1 MKSKSIPYLDQLL
14 ELGKLYKIEELKLYA
29 KTKKKLTT
37 SQIEL
42 ILLKN
47 KIRLPEQSYNK
58 KKIAEIEFKEQVVT
72 NILITLFLITFVISL
87 ISVRPFIKT
96 VTNEIK
102 FTYVAKEYK
111 SNFKKE
117 IYKKTD
123 NPEFLNNKNE
133 NENYIGIDTQITLNL
148 FENLKYDLKSIR
160 LGQSV
165 KPVYLSKLPKDLKK
179 IKSTNKRKD
188 TFIKIV
194 MPLILN
200 ENEKILNDRNK
211 LFKILGKQSN
221 TMGEKVW
228 LNRRFKDYEI
238 KGEDIAELKL
248 RMDIIPT
255 SIAIAQAAKESG
267 WGTSRFALEG
277 NAMYGQ
283 WTWGGDGIEPSKK
296 DKKKDHKILKF
307 PKLQSS
313 VSAYMK
319 NLNTHRGYLEFR
331 KERAEI
337 RKKKQIVKGVDLV
350 AYLYNYAQTGS
361 EYVKTLKQIIQ
372 QNDLTDFDSSI
383 LMNSSRS
390 KSLTLYVL
398 SKLILT

>member
-14 ELGKLYKIEELKLYA
+14 ELGKLYKVEELKFYA
-29 KTKKKLTT
+29 KSKKKLTT

-58 KKIAEIEFKEQVVT
+58 KKIAEIKFKEQVVT

-96 VTNEIK
+96 VTTEIK

-111 SNFKKE
+111 SNFKNE
-117 IYKKTD
+117 DYKKISKTEL
-123 NPEFLNNKNE
+123 PNNKN
-133 NENYIGIDTQITLNL
+133 NEDDNYIGIDTQITLNL

-194 MPLILN
+194 MPLILS
-200 ENEKILNDRNK
+200 ENEKILEDRNK
-211 LFKILGKQSN
+211 LFRILGKQSN

-228 LNRRFKDYEI
+228 LKRRFKDYDI

-248 RMDIIPT
+248 RMDIVPT

-283 WTWGGDGIEPSKK
+283 WTWGGEGIEPSKK
-296 DKKKDHKILKF
+296 DKKKEHKILKF

-313 VSAYMK
+313 VAAYMK
-319 NLNTHRGYLEFR
+319 NLNTHRGYSEFR
-331 KERAEI
+331 DKRSKI
-337 RKKKQIVKGVDLV
+337 REKKQEVNGLDLV
-350 AYLYNYAQTGS
+350 DYLYNYAQTGS
-361 EYVKTLKQIIQ
+361 EYVKILKIIIQ
-372 QNDLTDFDSSI
+372 QNNLNDFDTSI

-390 KSLTLYVL
+390 RSLTL
-398 SKLILT
+398 

>member
-14 ELGKLYKIEELKLYA
+14 ELGKLYKVEELKFYA
-29 KTKKKLTT
+29 KSKKKLTT

-58 KKIAEIEFKEQVVT
+58 KKIAEIKFKEQVVT

-96 VTNEIK
+96 VTTEIK

-111 SNFKKE
+111 SNFKNE
-117 IYKKTD
+117 DYKKISKTEL
-123 NPEFLNNKNE
+123 PNNKN
-133 NENYIGIDTQITLNL
+133 NEDGNYIGIDTQITLNL

-194 MPLILN
+194 MPLILS
-200 ENEKILNDRNK
+200 ENEKILEDRKK
-211 LFKILGKQSN
+211 LFRILGKQSN

-228 LNRRFKDYEI
+228 LKRRFKDYDI

-248 RMDIIPT
+248 RMDIVPT

-283 WTWGGDGIEPSKK
+283 WTWGGEGIEPSKK
-296 DKKKDHKILKF
+296 DKEKEHKILKF

-313 VSAYMK
+313 VAAYMK
-319 NLNTHRGYLEFR
+319 NLNTHRGYSEFR
-331 KERAEI
+331 DKRSKI
-337 RKKKQIVKGVDLV
+337 REKKQEVSGLDLV
-350 AYLYNYAQTGS
+350 DYLYNYAQTGS
-361 EYVKTLKQIIQ
+361 EYVKTLKIIIQ
-372 QNDLTDFDSSI
+372 QNNLNDFDTSI

-390 KSLTLYVL
+390 RSLTL
-398 SKLILT
+398 

>member
-14 ELGKLYKIEELKLYA
+14 ELGKLYKVDELKFYA
-29 KTKKKLTT
+29 KSKKKLTT

-58 KKIAEIEFKEQVVT
+58 KKIAEIKFKEQVVT

-96 VTNEIK
+96 VTTEMK

-111 SNFKKE
+111 SNFKNE
-117 IYKKTD
+117 DYKKISKTEL
-123 NPEFLNNKNE
+123 PNNKN
-133 NENYIGIDTQITLNL
+133 NEDGNYIGIDTQITLNL

-194 MPLILN
+194 MPLILS
-200 ENEKILNDRNK
+200 ENEKILEDRNK

-228 LNRRFKDYEI
+228 LKRRFKDYDI

-248 RMDIIPT
+248 RMDIVPT

-283 WTWGGDGIEPSKK
+283 WTWGGEGIEPSKK
-296 DKKKDHKILKF
+296 DKEKEHKILKF

-313 VSAYMK
+313 VAAYMK
-319 NLNTHRGYLEFR
+319 NLNTHRGYSEFR
-331 KERAEI
+331 DKRSKI
-337 RKKKQIVKGVDLV
+337 REKKQEVNGLDLV
-350 AYLYNYAQTGS
+350 DYLYNYAQTGS
-361 EYVKTLKQIIQ
+361 EYVKTLKIIIQ
-372 QNDLTDFDSSI
+372 QNNLNDFDTSI

-390 KSLTLYVL
+390 RSLTL
-398 SKLILT
+398 

>member
-1 MKSKSIPYLDQLL
+1 MKPKSISYLDQLL
-14 ELGKLYKIEELKLYA
+14 ELGKLYKVEELKFYA
-29 KTKKKLTT
+29 KSKKKLTT

-58 KKIAEIEFKEQVVT
+58 KKIAEIKFKEQVVT

-96 VTNEIK
+96 VTTEIK

-111 SNFKKE
+111 SNLKSE
-117 IYKKTD
+117 DYKKISKTEL
-123 NPEFLNNKNE
+123 PKNKSNE
-133 NENYIGIDTQITLNL
+133 DGNYIGIDTQITLNL

-194 MPLILN
+194 MPLILS
-200 ENEKILNDRNK
+200 ENEKILEDRKK
-211 LFKILGKQSN
+211 LFRILGKQSN

-228 LNRRFKDYEI
+228 LKRRFKDYDI

-248 RMDIIPT
+248 RMDIVPT

-283 WTWGGDGIEPSKK
+283 WTWGGEGIEPSKK
-296 DKKKDHKILKF
+296 DKEKEHKILKF

-313 VSAYMK
+313 VAAYMK
-319 NLNTHRGYLEFR
+319 NLNTHRGYSEFR
-331 KERAEI
+331 DKRSKI
-337 RKKKQIVKGVDLV
+337 REKKQEVNGLDLV
-350 AYLYNYAQTGS
+350 DYLYNYAQTGS
-361 EYVKTLKQIIQ
+361 EYVKTLKIIIQ
-372 QNDLTDFDSSI
+372 QNNLNDFDSSI

-390 KSLTLYVL
+390 RSLTL
-398 SKLILT
+398 

>member
-14 ELGKLYKIEELKLYA
+14 ELGKLYKVDELKFYA
-29 KTKKKLTT
+29 KSKKKLTT

-58 KKIAEIEFKEQVVT
+58 KKIAEIKFKEQVVT

-96 VTNEIK
+96 VTTEIK

-111 SNFKKE
+111 SNFKNE
-117 IYKKTD
+117 DYKKISKTELP
-123 NPEFLNNKNE
+123 NKNNKNYE
-133 NENYIGIDTQITLNL
+133 DDNFIGIDTQITLNL

-194 MPLILN
+194 MPLILS
-200 ENEKILNDRNK
+200 ENEKILEDRNK
-211 LFKILGKQSN
+211 LFRILGKQSN

-228 LNRRFKDYEI
+228 LKRRFKDYGI

-248 RMDIIPT
+248 RMDIVPT

-283 WTWGGDGIEPSKK
+283 WTWGGEGIEPSKK
-296 DKKKDHKILKF
+296 DKEKEHKILKF

-313 VSAYMK
+313 VAAYMK
-319 NLNTHRGYLEFR
+319 NLNTHRGYSEFR
-331 KERAEI
+331 DKRSKI
-337 RKKKQIVKGVDLV
+337 REKKQEVNGLDLV
-350 AYLYNYAQTGS
+350 DYLYNYAQTGS
-361 EYVKTLKQIIQ
+361 EYVKTLKIIIQ
-372 QNDLTDFDSSI
+372 QNNLNDFDTSI

-390 KSLTLYVL
+390 RSLTL
-398 SKLILT
+398 

>member
-1 MKSKSIPYLDQLL
+1 MKNKQIPYIDQLL
-14 ELGKLYKIEELKLYA
+14 ELGKLYKVDEIKLYA
-29 KTKKKLTT
+29 KSKKKLTT

-58 KKIAEIEFKEQVVT
+58 KKIAEIKFKEQVVA
-72 NILITLFLITFVISL
+72 NILITLFLITFVVSL

-111 SNFKKE
+111 SNFNNDD
-117 IYKKTD
+117 YKKKDST
-123 NPEFLNNKNE
+123 EFSVNKNRD
-133 NENYIGIDTQITLNL
+133 ENYIGIDTQITLNL

-165 KPVYLSKLPKDLKK
+165 KPIYLTKLPKDLKK
-179 IKSTNKRKD
+179 IKSTNKRKE

-194 MPLILN
+194 MPLILI
-200 ENEKILNDRNK
+200 ENEKIIENRKK

-221 TMGEKVW
+221 SMGEKVW
-228 LNRRFKDYEI
+228 LKRRFKDYDI
-238 KGEDIAELKL
+238 KGEDISELKL
-248 RMDIIPT
+248 RLDIIPT

-283 WTWGGDGIEPSKK
+283 WTWGGDGIEPSQK
-296 DKKKDHKILKF
+296 DKKKEHKILKF

-319 NLNTHRGYLEFR
+319 NLNTHRGYSEFR
-331 KERAEI
+331 KERSKI
-337 RKKKQIVKGVDLV
+337 REKNKTVEGINLVK
-350 AYLYNYAQTGS
+350 YLYNYAQTGS
-361 EYVKTLKQIIQ
+361 EYVKILKKIIE

-390 KSLTLYVL
+390 KSLTL
-398 SKLILT
+398 

>member
-1 MKSKSIPYLDQLL
+1 MKTKSISYLDQLL
-14 ELGKLYKIEELKLYA
+14 ELGKLYKVDELKFYA
-29 KTKKKLTT
+29 KSKKKLTT

-58 KKIAEIEFKEQVVT
+58 KKIAEIKFKEQVVT

-96 VTNEIK
+96 VTTEMK

-111 SNFKKE
+111 SNFKNE
-117 IYKKTD
+117 DYKKISKTEL
-123 NPEFLNNKNE
+123 PKNKSNE
-133 NENYIGIDTQITLNL
+133 DGNYIGIDTQITLNL

-165 KPVYLSKLPKDLKK
+165 KPIYLTKLPKDLKK
-179 IKSTNKRKD
+179 IKSTNKRKE

-194 MPLILN
+194 MPLILI
-200 ENEKILNDRNK
+200 ENEKIIEDRNK
-211 LFKILGKQSN
+211 LFKILNKQSN

-228 LNRRFKDYEI
+228 LKRRFKDYDI
-238 KGEDIAELKL
+238 KGEDISELKL

-255 SIAIAQAAKESG
+255 SIAIAQEAKESG

-283 WTWGGDGIEPSKK
+283 WTWDGDGIEPSKK
-296 DKKKDHKILKF
+296 DKKKEHKILKF

-319 NLNTHRGYLEFR
+319 NLNTHRGYSEFR
-331 KERAEI
+331 KERSKLREKNKAVRGI
-337 RKKKQIVKGVDLV
+337 DLV
-350 AYLYNYAQTGS
+350 EYLYNYAQTGS
-361 EYVKTLKQIIQ
+361 EYVKILKKIIQ

-390 KSLTLYVL
+390 KSLTL
-398 SKLILT
+398 

>member
-14 ELGKLYKIEELKLYA
+14 ELGKLYKVDELKFYA
-29 KTKKKLTT
+29 KSKKKLTT

-58 KKIAEIEFKEQVVT
+58 KKIAEIKFKEQVVT

-96 VTNEIK
+96 VTTEIK

-111 SNFKKE
+111 SNFKNE
-117 IYKKTD
+117 DYKKISKTEL
-123 NPEFLNNKNE
+123 PNNKN
-133 NENYIGIDTQITLNL
+133 NEDGNYIGIDTQITLNL

-194 MPLILN
+194 MPLILS
-200 ENEKILNDRNK
+200 ENEKILEDRNK
-211 LFKILGKQSN
+211 LFRILGKQSN

-228 LNRRFKDYEI
+228 LKRRFKDYDI

-248 RMDIIPT
+248 RMDIVPT

-283 WTWGGDGIEPSKK
+283 WTWGGEGIEPSKK
-296 DKKKDHKILKF
+296 DKEKEHKILKF

-313 VSAYMK
+313 VAAYMK
-319 NLNTHRGYLEFR
+319 NLNTHRGYSEFR
-331 KERAEI
+331 DKRSKI
-337 RKKKQIVKGVDLV
+337 REKKQEVNGLDLV
-350 AYLYNYAQTGS
+350 DYLYNYAQTGS
-361 EYVKTLKQIIQ
+361 EYVKTLKIIIQ
-372 QNDLTDFDSSI
+372 QNNLNDFDNSI

-390 KSLTLYVL
+390 RSLTL
-398 SKLILT
+398 

>member
-1 MKSKSIPYLDQLL
+1 MKSKVTPYLEQLL
-14 ELGKLYKIEELKLYA
+14 ELGKLYKIDELKLYA
-29 KTKKKLTT
+29 KSKKKLTT

-58 KKIAEIEFKEQVVT
+58 KKIAEIKFKEQVLT

-96 VTNEIK
+96 VTSEIK

-111 SNFKKE
+111 SNFKSDNRT
-117 IYKKTD
+117 KKD
-123 NPEFLNNKNE
+123 NTEFSNNKKND
-133 NENYIGIDTQITLNL
+133 ENYIGIDTQITLNL

-165 KPVYLSKLPKDLKK
+165 KPVYLTKLPKDLKK
-179 IKSTNKRKD
+179 IRSTNKRKD
-188 TFIKIV
+188 TFIKII
-194 MPLILN
+194 MPLILS
-200 ENEKILNDRNK
+200 ENEKILEDRNK

-221 TMGEKVW
+221 SMGEKVW
-228 LNRRFKDYEI
+228 LKRRFKDYDV
-238 KGEDIAELKL
+238 KGEDVTELKQ

-283 WTWGGDGIEPSKK
+283 WTWDGDGIEPSQK
-296 DKKKDHKILKF
+296 DKEKEHKILKF

-319 NLNTHRGYLEFR
+319 NLNTHRGYSEFR
-331 KERAEI
+331 KERA
-337 RKKKQIVKGVDLV
+337 KKRESNKKITGVDLV
-350 AYLYNYAQTGS
+350 DYLYNYAQTGS
-361 EYVKTLKQIIQ
+361 EYVKTLKKIIQ
-372 QNDLTDFDSSI
+372 QNNLTDFDSSI

-390 KSLTLYVL
+390 KSLTL
-398 SKLILT
+398 

>member
-14 ELGKLYKIEELKLYA
+14 ELGKLYKVEELKFYA
-29 KTKKKLTT
+29 KSKKKLTT

-58 KKIAEIEFKEQVVT
+58 KKIAEIKFKEQVVT

-96 VTNEIK
+96 VTTEIK

-111 SNFKKE
+111 SNFKNE
-117 IYKKTD
+117 DYKKISKTEL
-123 NPEFLNNKNE
+123 PKNKSNE
-133 NENYIGIDTQITLNL
+133 DGNYIGIDTQITLNL

-194 MPLILN
+194 MPLILS
-200 ENEKILNDRNK
+200 ENEKILEDRKK
-211 LFKILGKQSN
+211 LFRILGKQSN
-221 TMGEKVW
+221 TMGKKVW
-228 LNRRFKDYEI
+228 LKRRFKDYDI

-248 RMDIIPT
+248 RMDIVPT

-283 WTWGGDGIEPSKK
+283 WTWGGEGIEPSKK
-296 DKKKDHKILKF
+296 DKEKEHKILKF

-313 VSAYMK
+313 VAAYMK
-319 NLNTHRGYLEFR
+319 NLNTHRGYSEFR
-331 KERAEI
+331 DKRSKI
-337 RKKKQIVKGVDLV
+337 REKKQEVNGLDLV
-350 AYLYNYAQTGS
+350 DYLYNYAQTGS
-361 EYVKTLKQIIQ
+361 EYVKTLKIIIQ
-372 QNDLTDFDSSI
+372 QNNLNDFDSSI

-390 KSLTLYVL
+390 RSLTL
-398 SKLILT
+398 

>member
-1 MKSKSIPYLDQLL
+1 MKLKTTSYLEQLL
-14 ELGKLYKIEELKLYA
+14 ELGKLYKIDDLKLYA
-29 KTKKKLTT
+29 KSKKKLTT
-37 SQIEL
+37 SQVEL

-58 KKIAEIEFKEQVVT
+58 KKIAEIKFKEQVLT
-72 NILITLFLITFVISL
+72 NVLITLFLITFLISL
-87 ISVRPFIKT
+87 IYVRPFIKT
-96 VTNEIK
+96 VTSEIK

-111 SNFKKE
+111 SDFESDN
-117 IYKKTD
+117 YKKKD
-123 NPEFLNNKNE
+123 NTEFSNNKKND
-133 NENYIGIDTQITLNL
+133 ENYIGIDTQITLNL

-165 KPVYLSKLPKDLKK
+165 KPVYLTKLPKDLKK

-194 MPLILN
+194 MPLILS
-200 ENEKILNDRNK
+200 ENEKILDDRNK

-221 TMGEKVW
+221 SMGEKVW
-228 LNRRFKDYEI
+228 LKRRFKDYDV
-238 KGEDIAELKL
+238 KGEDVTELKQ
-248 RMDIIPT
+248 RIDIIPT

-283 WTWGGDGIEPSKK
+283 WTWDGDGIEPSQKDEKK
-296 DKKKDHKILKF
+296 EHKILKF
-307 PKLQSS
+307 SKLQSS

-319 NLNTHRGYLEFR
+319 NLNTHRGYSEFR
-331 KERAEI
+331 KERAEK
-337 RKKKQIVKGVDLV
+337 RESNKKIIGVELV
-350 AYLYNYAQTGS
+350 DYLYNYAQTGS
-361 EYVKTLKQIIQ
+361 EYVKILKKIIQ

-390 KSLTLYVL
+390 KSLTL
-398 SKLILT
+398 